1 MSLKMG
7 CSLQPGQDK
16 SGDFLVGIFKIRS
29 PSNLL
34 EYWFIIY
41 IMDSCYIIYVL
52 PNKIIKVPTTTWS
65 AYNDRQV
72 VSLQCQTYLQAGSMN
87 SLRCQKS
94 IFNAILLQLY
104 GGEYT
109 ILNQRAPLYGPFSSK
124 VSFLT
129 QQCHLLD
136 GEKYKQALFA
146 LLQQCSRIHH
156 C

>member
-65 AYNDRQV
+65 AYNDR
-72 VSLQCQTYLQAGSMN
+72 
-87 SLRCQKS
+87 
-94 IFNAILLQLY
+94 
-104 GGEYT
+104 
-109 ILNQRAPLYGPFSSK
+109 
-124 VSFLT
+124 
-129 QQCHLLD
+129 
-136 GEKYKQALFA
+136 
-146 LLQQCSRIHH
+146 
-156 C
+156 